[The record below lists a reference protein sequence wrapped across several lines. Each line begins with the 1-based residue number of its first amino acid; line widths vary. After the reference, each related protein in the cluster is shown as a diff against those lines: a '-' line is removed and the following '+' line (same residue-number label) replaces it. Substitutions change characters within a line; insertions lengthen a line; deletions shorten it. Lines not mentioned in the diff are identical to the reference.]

1 MDQSNII
8 IELKQRIEM
17 LRQELLITQLSII
30 KAVIENEEDN

>member
-30 KAVIENEEDN
+30 KAVIENEEEN

>member
-8 IELKQRIEM
+8 IELKQKIEM